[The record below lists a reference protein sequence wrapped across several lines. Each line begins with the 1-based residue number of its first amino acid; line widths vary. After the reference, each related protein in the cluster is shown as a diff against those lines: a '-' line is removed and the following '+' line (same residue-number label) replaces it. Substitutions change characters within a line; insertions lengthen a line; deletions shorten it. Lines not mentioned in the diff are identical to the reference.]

1 VQGIAKRLAFYA
13 IEAATHEW
21 GQHYRDIIKFP
32 KGLGPSGWPS
42 VSSKVTR
49 SVYYDDIA
57 VIVVYLHRSTDA
69 DLNAKSKS
77 YINYSEFKFQSVFS
91 EFDDGCGET
100 KKNNYA

>member
-1 VQGIAKRLAFYA
+1 MQGIAKRLAFYA

-21 GQHYRDIIKFP
+21 GQHYHDIIKFP

-57 VIVVYLHRSTDA
+57 VIVVYLHRSTDG
-69 DLNAKSKS
+69 DPNLESKS
-77 YINYSEFKFQSVFS
+77 YKNYLDSRPMSVFS
-91 EFDDGCGET
+91 KFDDGRGET
-100 KKNNYA
+100 KKNSA

>member
-21 GQHYRDIIKFP
+21 GQHYHDIIKFP

-57 VIVVYLHRSTDA
+57 VIVVYLHRSMDA
-69 DLNAKSKS
+69 DLNAS

-91 EFDDGCGET
+91 EFDDGRGET